1 MLGHNADKDER
12 LSDATA
18 TSVIELGQVNDLLN
32 LNSLLFKK
40 AKWKICFNQGFL
52 ISMARIKSTEI
63 CKKICFLLMQLSSG
77 WHQPHQEI
85 NTRAVDGTSQQLELY
100 KVNESLYLAWTIDVL
115 EENSNNV

>member
-40 AKWKICFNQGFL
+40 AKWKVF
-52 ISMARIKSTEI
+52 
-63 CKKICFLLMQLSSG
+63 
-77 WHQPHQEI
+77 
-85 NTRAVDGTSQQLELY
+85 
-100 KVNESLYLAWTIDVL
+100 
-115 EENSNNV
+115 

>member
-40 AKWKICFNQGFL
+40 AKWKVCCLNIVHAPLFL
-52 ISMARIKSTEI
+52 
-63 CKKICFLLMQLSSG
+63 FLLLNM
-77 WHQPHQEI
+77 P
-85 NTRAVDGTSQQLELY
+85 
-100 KVNESLYLAWTIDVL
+100 
-115 EENSNNV
+115 